1 MLLKLF
7 IQPSMFKLLEN
18 ENLDAGTVG
27 FIYKVSYGPTEASMQ
42 NRLMCL
48 MRVQSSSYKFFH
60 IQKFHI

>member
-1 MLLKLF
+1 
-7 IQPSMFKLLEN
+7 MFKLLEN